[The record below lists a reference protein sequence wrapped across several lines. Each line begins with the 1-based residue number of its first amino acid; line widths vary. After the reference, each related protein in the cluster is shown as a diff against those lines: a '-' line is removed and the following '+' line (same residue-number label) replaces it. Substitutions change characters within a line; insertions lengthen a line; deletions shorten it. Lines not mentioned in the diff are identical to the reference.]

1 MNPLSLFGPVDA
13 VLGSGEP
20 PLIVY
25 VLVVLAVLN
34 VATRA
39 ISHRANVAQA
49 DDGGA
54 DAIEQHPAHIATTI
68 LLILGSFYLGTIEVH
83 SGMVLSV
90 LVVGMFIADFFEL
103 EARRVEVRNDRGISR
118 PKAAVAA
125 SVLVVLYAAY
135 ISVFFVVAPLWNA
148 VV

>member
-1 MNPLSLFGPVDA
+1 MYPLSLFGPVDA

-25 VLVVLAVLN
+25 VLVVLAVMN
-34 VATRA
+34 VVTRG
-39 ISHRANVAQA
+39 ISHRSNVKQA
-49 DDGGA
+49 RDGA

-68 LLILGSFYLGTIEVH
+68 LLILGSFYLGTVELH

-90 LVVGMFIADFFEL
+90 LVVGMFVTDFFEL
-103 EARRVEVRNDRGISR
+103 EARRVEARNDRAIGR
-118 PKAAVAA
+118 PNGAIAA

-135 ISVFFVVAPLWNA
+135 LSVFFVIAPLWNA
-148 VV
+148 IV

>member
-34 VATRA
+34 LATRA
-39 ISHRANVAQA
+39 ISHRANVSQA
-49 DDGGA
+49 DEGGA
-54 DAIEQHPAHIATTI
+54 DAIKQHPAHIATTI
-68 LLILGSFYLGTIEVH
+68 LLILGSFYLGTVELH

-90 LVVGMFIADFFEL
+90 LVVGMFITDFFEL
-103 EARRVEVRNDRGISR
+103 EARRVEVRNDREISQ

-135 ISVFFVVAPLWNA
+135 ISVFFVIAPLWNA

>member
-1 MNPLSLFGPVDA
+1 MYPLSLFGPVDA

-25 VLVVLAVLN
+25 VLVVLAVAN
-34 VATRA
+34 VITRT
-39 ISHRANVAQA
+39 ISHRSNVNQA
-49 DDGGA
+49 RDGA

-68 LLILGSFYLGTIEVH
+68 LLILGSFYLGTVELH

-90 LVVGMFIADFFEL
+90 LVVGMFVTDFFEL
-103 EARRVEVRNDRGISR
+103 EARRVEARNDRAIGR
-118 PKAAVAA
+118 PNGAIAA

-135 ISVFFVVAPLWNA
+135 LSVFFVIAPLWNA
-148 VV
+148 IV